1 MLWSEDVGPEVVDQS
16 FSLDF
21 VDGMRQIFVQDG
33 MGTLLGRRLDVP
45 QQLVPRYLQRGLF
58 LNSQSFV
65 RNDASLDLTMV
76 EVQRLFQHS
85 FRQRSSFMAAASF
98 GKCRQ
103 P

>member
-45 QQLVPRYLQRGLF
+45 QQLVPRYLQRAC
-58 LNSQSFV
+58 SSTHKDSF
-65 RNDASLDLTMV
+65 AMMLLWI
-76 EVQRLFQHS
+76 
-85 FRQRSSFMAAASF
+85 
-98 GKCRQ
+98 
-103 P
+103 